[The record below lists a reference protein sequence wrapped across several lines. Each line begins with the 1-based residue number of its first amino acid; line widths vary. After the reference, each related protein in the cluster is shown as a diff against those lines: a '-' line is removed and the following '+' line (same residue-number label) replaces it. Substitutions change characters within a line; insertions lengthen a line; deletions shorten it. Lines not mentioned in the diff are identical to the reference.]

1 MKVEILIYA
10 YLAVC
15 LAMIVFNIV
24 CIFIFRHKDK
34 RLEYHSRGFT
44 DEVRRQVALEH
55 TEAGH
60 RKYLTKK
67 LKKLSNLIAFDRTL
81 STLYNEEPERL
92 QHYIQEISSVF
103 IYLALEYQ
111 KRNQL
116 QAAYFPYII
125 KTYRLFRGECI
136 SIVIDAML
144 LLVQSPVLYCRE
156 NALQA
161 LYTIGDA
168 ESVVKAIC
176 LVDKGGSYHNKK
188 LIADGLLSFTGD
200 ADRLSKLLWE
210 AYPTLSTDV
219 QIAVLDYFR
228 FHSGNHCQ
236 RILSLLTDGQ
246 THWEVRYSCIRYF
259 GRYPYEPAY
268 PHLLDFAK
276 SEEETQWEST
286 AIAATALAGYPSE
299 QTVETLKKL
308 LHSRTWYVRYN
319 ASQSLSRLG
328 IAYTDL
334 VDIFEGKDRYAG
346 EIMRYRFDAKNNK
359 MKEEATL

>member
-1 MKVEILIYA
+1 
-10 YLAVC
+10 
-15 LAMIVFNIV
+15 MIVFNIV

-55 TEAGH
+55 TEAEH

-67 LKKLSNLIAFDRTL
+67 LKRLSNLVAFDRTL
-81 STLYNEEPERL
+81 STLYAEDPEKL
-92 QHYIQEISSVF
+92 QQYVQELSPVF
-103 IYLALEYQ
+103 IYLTLEYQ
-111 KRNQL
+111 KRNKVQT
-116 QAAYFPYII
+116 AYFPYII
-125 KTYRLFRGECI
+125 KTYRLFCGQRI

-144 LLVQSPVLYCRE
+144 LLVQDPVLYCRE

-161 LYTIGDA
+161 LYTIGDSDSVA
-168 ESVVKAIC
+168 EAIC
-176 LVDKGGSYHNKK
+176 LVDKSGFYHNKK
-188 LIADGLLSFTGD
+188 LITDGLLSFTGD
-200 ADRLSKLLWE
+200 TERLGRLLWE
-210 AYPTLSTDV
+210 AYPTLSTDMQV
-219 QIAVLDYFR
+219 AVLDYFR
-228 FHSGNHCQ
+228 FHSGDHCQ
-236 RILSLLTDGQ
+236 KILSLLADDQ
-246 THWEVRYSCIRYF
+246 THHETRYSCLRYF

-268 PHLLDFAK
+268 LCLLEFAQ

-286 AIAATALAGYPSE
+286 AIAATALAAYPAE

-334 VDIFEGKDRYAG
+334 VDIFEGKDRYAS
-346 EIMRYRFDAKNNK
+346 EIMRYRFDAKNIK
-359 MKEEATL
+359 KKEETTV